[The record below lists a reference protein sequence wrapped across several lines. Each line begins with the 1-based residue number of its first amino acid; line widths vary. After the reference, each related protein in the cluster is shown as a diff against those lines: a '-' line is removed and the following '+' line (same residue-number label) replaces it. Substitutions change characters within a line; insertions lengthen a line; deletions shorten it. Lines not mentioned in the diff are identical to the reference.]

1 VFDKKLFRYRE
12 FTIPFIVYREG
23 ELSRDDFLEL
33 VHELQELQNE
43 QHDSLLSSLAENV
56 NLRRRHP
63 RIHESLK
70 EVVLLFDEAL
80 DITEQALLGDPE
92 VEDEYFDEAMEIFKR
107 GNLLLAECF
116 YELDEMVERSSFHG
130 EI

>member
-1 VFDKKLFRYRE
+1 MFDKKLFRYRE

>member
-1 VFDKKLFRYRE
+1 MFDKKLFRYRE

-33 VHELQELQNE
+33 VHELQEIQNE

-56 NLRRRHP
+56 NLRRKHP
-63 RIHESLK
+63 RIYETLK
-70 EVVLLFDEAL
+70 DVVVLFDEAL
-80 DITEQALLGDPE
+80 DITEQALLGDPDL
-92 VEDEYFDEAMEIFKR
+92 EDEYFDEAMEIFKR